1 MRVGAVAN
9 PHIRINAN
17 AMGDPEKLEQLHN
30 HELFHEFQEGTLSYG
45 GERELNRE
53 NECIVEATANLASA
67 LVTNKT
73 TIHGYLNEH
82 TSNAMRLNSKL
93 LSEEMIE
100 RIGSEAVGYALFV
113 YLYNYAQNVPN
124 GLVRIAD
131 SMYEEDPLEYLNAV
145 QKYDLIAT
153 QRETG
158 IKYLNH
164 KDYDNKNLIPDPNF
178 NDGALTPRWEA
189 IVDWTALYK
198 ANREDKIMPPIG
210 IDYYTFACDYE
221 NYDYTIKFSRE
232 NYGTSAYLLGFI
244 DGKYQVVDFIENA
257 DVYKYTFKPHLY
269 EEAID
274 FHLMVINPSLVDDA
288 TYSVEFK
295 RKEAVDEDD
304 DLDVE
309 VPDLETS
316 DLEEPGLEVD
326 DAGSVGHISFVNNY
340 PAEPEQC
347 EKFITTF
354 YYNAE
359 GNVCRMV
366 LTYYL
371 VNEEIAQE
379 WYEFESEN
387 NWLHIHLEENVLTAE
402 YLYDTVAEY
411 YGDNTVEELYEWK
424 EEPAEVIWY
433 MYGDYIDF
441 IPVF

>member
-164 KDYDNKNLIPDPNF
+164 KDYDNK
-178 NDGALTPRWEA
+178 
-189 IVDWTALYK
+189 
-198 ANREDKIMPPIG
+198 
-210 IDYYTFACDYE
+210 
-221 NYDYTIKFSRE
+221 KFDS
-232 NYGTSAYLLGFI
+232 
-244 DGKYQVVDFIENA
+244 
-257 DVYKYTFKPHLY
+257 
-269 EEAID
+269 
-274 FHLMVINPSLVDDA
+274 
-288 TYSVEFK
+288 
-295 RKEAVDEDD
+295 
-304 DLDVE
+304 
-309 VPDLETS
+309 
-316 DLEEPGLEVD
+316 
-326 DAGSVGHISFVNNY
+326 
-340 PAEPEQC
+340 
-347 EKFITTF
+347 
-354 YYNAE
+354 
-359 GNVCRMV
+359 
-366 LTYYL
+366 
-371 VNEEIAQE
+371 
-379 WYEFESEN
+379 
-387 NWLHIHLEENVLTAE
+387 
-402 YLYDTVAEY
+402 
-411 YGDNTVEELYEWK
+411 
-424 EEPAEVIWY
+424 
-433 MYGDYIDF
+433 
-441 IPVF
+441 